1 MSQVSTK
8 RNAPRGWDRLVSQLQ
23 TAPDLAT
30 FHRGMLDLQCKIV
43 AAEYGA
49 LWLNDSSG
57 KPRAMEVW
65 PQRLADMPADNPIMN
80 VLAEAAKSGFER
92 ATSHVLK
99 AEPEDQPANA
109 DSAAHVFVTAIRV
122 KGDVVAVSTVVA
134 EVRDAQVLQS
144 TAPLRE
150 LAAGLYDGY
159 IGRIEARRH
168 EADAGRIREAIA
180 LLGVTQEADG
190 FEGACLNLVNELARS
205 LKCARVSLGWT
216 RGKMVRLTAMS
227 DTEHIKRH
235 SEHAA
240 GLEMTM
246 AECYDQEQPVLFPVP
261 DDAEPILQQTVV
273 HNHRRLVGGNPGRVA
288 LSLPMRV
295 GDDIVG
301 VLLFER
307 GDGTFPP
314 DDIQFLQLVVDVIA
328 PHLYDRKHG
337 DRNIAVHAYHDVE
350 TAASYLVGPKHTI
363 WKAGA
368 VALSAL
374 LLFVLFGTWNYRITA
389 PFVFE
394 AAERRIVPAPFEG
407 QLKEVF
413 VRPGEHVKAGDPL
426 AALETEPLR
435 LQRNEAFYRHE
446 SARLERNQAALDDIS
461 KSQQAQATMD
471 QLQARVDLLDYLI
484 ANATIRAPVD
494 GFVLDGAW
502 HDRIGGI
509 ISQGDAMFEVAPL
522 DKLVAVVRVDE
533 SDIDQIDDGT
543 RGEAMNLVGAI
554 ATRSEPQI
562 GFNVSVDRIVP
573 LARPVNGSN
582 AFEVRSTLNSDP
594 WSPTRA
600 YAAGDTVVFEGMR
613 YRAVKSIAAND
624 KASHSPNLD
633 TSRWETAD
641 WLKPGMEGIAKL
653 EVGSKPIF
661 WILTHR
667 IADKLRLWLWL

>member
-8 RNAPRGWDRLVSQLQ
+8 RTPPRGWDRMVAQLQ
-23 TAPDLAT
+23 ASPDLVT
-30 FHRGMLDLQCKIV
+30 FHKGLLDLQCKIV

-49 LWLNDSSG
+49 LWLNDTSG

-65 PQRLADMPADNPIMN
+65 PQRLSDMPADNPIMN
-80 VLAEAAKSGFER
+80 VLSEAAQSGFQR
-92 ATSHVLK
+92 SVSHVLK
-99 AEPEDQPANA
+99 AEPEGQPANA
-109 DSAAHVFVTAIRV
+109 DSAAHVFVTAMRV
-122 KGDVVAVSTVVA
+122 KGEVVAISTVVA
-134 EVRDAQVLQS
+134 ECRDAQVLQS

-159 IGRIEARRH
+159 IGRLEARRY
-168 EADAGRIREAIA
+168 EADAARIREAIA

-227 DTEHIKRH
+227 DTEHVKRH

-240 GLEMTM
+240 GIEMAM
-246 AECYDQEQPVLFPVP
+246 AECFDQEQPVLYPVP
-261 DDAEPILQQTVV
+261 DDAEPLLQQTVV
-273 HNHRRLVGGNPGRVA
+273 HNHRRLVGGTPGRVA
-288 LSLPMRV
+288 LSLPLRV
-295 GDDIVG
+295 GDEIVG

-314 DDIQFLQLVVDVIA
+314 DDIQFLQLVVDVIS
-328 PHLYDRKHG
+328 PHLHDRKYG
-337 DRNIAVHAYHDVE
+337 ARNIAVHAYHDVE
-350 TAASYLVGPKHTI
+350 TAASYLVGPRHTI

-394 AAERRIVPAPFEG
+394 ASERRIVPAPFEG
-407 QLKEVF
+407 QLVDVF
-413 VRPGEHVKAGDPL
+413 VKPGVLVKAGDKL
-426 AALETEPLR
+426 AQFEVEPLQ
-435 LQRNEAFYRHE
+435 LQRDEAFYRYQ
-446 SARLERNQAALDDIS
+446 SANLERNAYMNENEIS
-461 KSQQAQATMD
+461 KSQQAQAMMD
-471 QLQARVDLLDYLI
+471 QLDARVKLLDYLI
-484 ANATIRAPVD
+484 THATVTSPVD
-494 GFVLDGAW
+494 GYVLDGAW
-502 HDRIGGI
+502 HDRIGGV
-509 ISQGDAMFEVAPL
+509 ISQGEAMFEVAPL

-533 SDIDQIDDGT
+533 SDIDQVDDGT
-543 RGEAMNLVGAI
+543 RGESMELFGEI

-562 GFNVSVDRIVP
+562 GFNIAVERIVP

-582 AFEVRSTLNSDP
+582 AFEVRSTLTSDP
-594 WSPTRA
+594 WSA
-600 YAAGDTVVFEGMR
+600 AKSYAVGDTAVYNNIR
-613 YRAVKSIAAND
+613 YRVIRAVDAD
-624 KASHSPNLD
+624 TTASPDSDLKH
-633 TSRWETAD
+633 WESAE
-641 WLKPGMEGIAKL
+641 WLRPGMEGIAKL
-653 EVGSKPIF
+653 EVGSKPVY